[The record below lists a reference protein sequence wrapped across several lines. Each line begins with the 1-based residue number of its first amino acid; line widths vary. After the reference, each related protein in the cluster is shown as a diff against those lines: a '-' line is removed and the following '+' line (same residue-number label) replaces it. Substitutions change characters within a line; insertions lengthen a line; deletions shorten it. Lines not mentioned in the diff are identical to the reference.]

1 MRWFANIY
9 AGLAAHRQKIIS
21 ALAVAVLL
29 VAVSVWLGQIVSPY
43 KERRQV
49 DHAFYAVASGDQ
61 NVVLRAVVQ
70 SVSSGE
76 ARVTLQ
82 DGPQQGQDVTVK
94 NSITN
99 AQPGQVI
106 LVAARPDGSASSYA
120 FSEWR
125 IPGLLLLLGLFLAL
139 VFLVIGRRGIASVA
153 GLFVSIIVIT
163 AGLIPAIMQGVNA
176 FYASVIAAF
185 VIATLSIIVA
195 HGLRWRSVVS
205 LMSIYLVLL
214 LTVGLALLGGA
225 VAYLT
230 GVYDD
235 TSAILRVQH
244 IAIDLR
250 GVLTGG
256 IVIATLGVLDDVIT
270 AQTAAVDEIHNAN
283 PKLSIKELYRRGHS
297 VGSEHVIS
305 LVNTLAL
312 AYAGASLPVVLA
324 IIANANTYSSALLIF
339 NAEFIAQEIVR
350 TLVSSM
356 ALVAAVPIATLVAA
370 VAIKKK
376 RVIFAIIKEKSTRRT

>member
-1 MRWFANIY
+1 MRWFASIY
-9 AGLAAHRQKIIS
+9 AGLAVHRQKIIS

-29 VAVSVWLGQIVSPY
+29 VAVSVWFGQMVSPY

-49 DHAFYAVASGDQ
+49 DRAFYAVASGDQ
-61 NVVLRAVVQ
+61 NVVLRAVVR

-195 HGLRWRSVVS
+195 HGWRWRSVVS
-205 LMSIYLVLL
+205 LMSIYIVLL

-376 RVIFAIIKEKSTRRT
+376 RVIFAIIKDKSTRRT

>member
-163 AGLIPAIMQGVNA
+163 TGLIPAIMQGVNA

-195 HGLRWRSVVS
+195 HGWRWRSVVS
-205 LMSIYLVLL
+205 LMSIYIVLL

>member
-29 VAVSVWLGQIVSPY
+29 VAVSVWFGQIVSPY

-163 AGLIPAIMQGVNA
+163 TGLIPAIMQGVNA

-195 HGLRWRSVVS
+195 HGWRWRSVVS
-205 LMSIYLVLL
+205 LMSIYIVLL

>member
-1 MRWFANIY
+1 MHWFAR
-9 AGLAAHRQKIIS
+9 LARYVIAHRQRILPT
-21 ALAVAVLL
+21 LAVALLL
-29 VAVSVWLGQIVSPY
+29 VVASVWVGQMTSPY

-49 DHAFYAVASGDQ
+49 GHAFYAVTGGDQ

-70 SVSSGE
+70 SASPGE

-94 NSITN
+94 TSINN

-106 LVAARPDGSASSYA
+106 LVAAKPDGDATSYA

-139 VFLVIGRRGIASVA
+139 VFLVIGKRGLASVV
-153 GLFVSIIVIT
+153 GLFISIFVIA

-185 VIATLSIIVA
+185 VIATLSIVVA
-195 HGLRWRSVVS
+195 HGWRWRSVVS
-205 LMSIYLVLL
+205 LASIYMVLL

-225 VAYLT
+225 AAYLT

-244 IAIDLR
+244 VAIDLR

-376 RVIFAIIKEKSTRRT
+376 RAIFAIIKKKSTRRT